1 MRLFLLILLLSL
13 LTACPTQPV
22 WDVQFDY
29 KPPPDSQSACVEGC
43 NKTAKLTGLQCTTCN
58 QGEYNRQ
65 TREFYQNKMKCTNQ
79 TCRDLLELIRPRE
92 GTHYD
97 ICKDVCDDDKAK
109 FNACYV
115 GCGGEVKESKV
126 CVSNC
131 GNVQ

>member
-1 MRLFLLILLLSL
+1 MRLLFLILFLPL

-43 NKTAKLTGLQCTTCN
+43 NKTARLTGLQCTTCN

-65 TREFYQNKMKCTNQ
+65 TREFYQAKMKCTNQ

-92 GTHYD
+92 GTHYEVCND
-97 ICKDVCDDDKAK
+97 QCDDDKAK

-115 GCGGEVKESKV
+115 GCGGEVKESNV

>member
-43 NKTAKLTGLQCTTCN
+43 NKTAKLTGLQCTLCN
-58 QGEYNRQ
+58 QKEYNR
-65 TREFYQNKMKCTNQ
+65 RRDEFYQAKMKCTNQ
-79 TCRDLLELIRPRE
+79 TCRDLLELIRP
-92 GTHYD
+92 TADSHYEVCND
-97 ICKDVCDDDKAK
+97 QCDDDKAK

>member
-13 LTACPTQPV
+13 LTACQSVPEF
-22 WDVQFDY
+22 DVKFTY
-29 KPPPDSQSACVEGC
+29 TPPPDSQAACVEGC
-43 NKTAKLTGLQCTTCN
+43 NKTAKLTGLQCTICN

-65 TREFYQNKMKCTNQ
+65 TREFFQAKMKCTNQ
-79 TCRDLLELIRPRE
+79 TCRDLLELIRPRADS
-92 GTHYD
+92 HYE
-97 ICKDVCDDDKAK
+97 ICNDQCDDDKAK

-115 GCGGEVKESKV
+115 GCGGVVREEKT